1 MTLPMPLILGFRSL
15 FYGYGPS
22 ASSEDSANN
31 TALVPSM
38 SLDVL

>member
-1 MTLPMPLILGFRSL
+1 MPLILGFRTL
-15 FYGYGPS
+15 FSGYGPS
-22 ASSEDSANN
+22 ASSDDRASN